1 MILLMGY
8 WTPVFSTNAENDV
21 YTARRAY

>member
-1 MILLMGY
+1 MILLIGCC
-8 WTPVFSTNAENDV
+8 TPVFSTNAENDV